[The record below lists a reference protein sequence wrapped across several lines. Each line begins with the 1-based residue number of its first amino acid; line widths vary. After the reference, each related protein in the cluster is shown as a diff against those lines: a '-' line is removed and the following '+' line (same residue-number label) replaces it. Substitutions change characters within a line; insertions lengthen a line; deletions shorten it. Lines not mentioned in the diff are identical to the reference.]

1 MIMVF
6 SLITSGGKPSEMVP
20 RTCFVCGGTLT
31 PPVVLL
37 EPQKN
42 MSPLHDDWVLVLL
55 KVIYFALPTKRGTLL
70 IRPFLVLPLNID

>member
-31 PPVVLL
+31 PARCPVRATEEYVA
-37 EPQKN
+37 
-42 MSPLHDDWVLVLL
+42 
-55 KVIYFALPTKRGTLL
+55 FARRLGVSLTQGYLFRPADQRGTLL